1 MQIESAKEL
10 NVYKLAYELAM
21 EIFEI
26 TKGFP
31 VEETYALTSQIRRS
45 SRSVCLNLREAWAKR
60 RYEAHFLSKL
70 SDCDGEG
77 NETDSAL
84 DFAKD
89 CKYIS
94 AEQHGRLV
102 AKCTEVRR
110 MIGGMINKP
119 GAFIILQ
126 QS

>member
-1 MQIESAKEL
+1 
-10 NVYKLAYELAM
+10 M
-21 EIFEI
+21 EIFEA

-70 SDCDGEG
+70 TDCDGEA
-77 NETDSAL
+77 NETDSAI

-89 CKYIS
+89 CGYIPHD
-94 AEQHGRLV
+94 QHETLV

-110 MIGGMINKP
+110 MVGGMINKP
-119 GAFIILQ
+119 EAFIVPGKL
-126 QS
+126 

>member
-10 NVYKLAYELAM
+10 KVYKLAYELAM

-26 TKGFP
+26 TKNFP
-31 VEETYALTSQIRRS
+31 IEETYALTSQIRRS

-70 SDCDGEG
+70 TDCDGEAD
-77 NETDSAL
+77 ETDSAL

-89 CKYIS
+89 CGYIS
-94 AEQHGRLV
+94 VNEHERLV

-110 MIGGMINKP
+110 MLGGMINKP
-119 GAFIILQ
+119 EVFIVLEAP
-126 QS
+126 